1 MSRWQKSLSDPR
13 EIGQRNLRGS
23 PKLFCCS
30 ELSQAPLSKLVPLAN
45 TLPCSVCSSWPLLTP
60 QPVFSPSPWPAPLPA
75 PCFSARPS
83 CQGTDQLKIVPT
95 AFLAHSCPKSRKWGG
110 GRLGGPCPALTH
122 RLWVSSTPVWGECQ
136 FGHLWGIPHPSPRGK
151 SLLLSAYNHRVAPAL
166 WEKKGGHWS
175 PRNPSQFLTNQCQPH
190 CGH

>member
-110 GRLGGPCPALTH
+110 GAGRPVPCPHPPTLGVQH
-122 RLWVSSTPVWGECQ
+122 SSLGRVPIWPSLGHPTP
-136 FGHLWGIPHPSPRGK
+136 LP
-151 SLLLSAYNHRVAPAL
+151 
-166 WEKKGGHWS
+166 
-175 PRNPSQFLTNQCQPH
+175 
-190 CGH
+190 